1 MKDYCI
7 YRYYPS
13 GNVVFCGT
21 FSNLERAQEAMS
33 KMMDRNPAA
42 MYRIH
47 EKKGIAMT
55 IYVLDYINGDLLRIR
70 LHALTKKVIES
81 EYRGAVESWLE
92 DNQEHFGIKMSECYF
107 MAVDDEHAIREFN
120 MI

>member
-13 GNVVFCGT
+13 GNVVFCGA
-21 FSNLERAQEAMS
+21 FSNLERAQKAMS

-47 EKKGIAMT
+47 EK
-55 IYVLDYINGDLLRIR
+55 
-70 LHALTKKVIES
+70 
-81 EYRGAVESWLE
+81 
-92 DNQEHFGIKMSECYF
+92 
-107 MAVDDEHAIREFN
+107 
-120 MI
+120 

>member
-13 GNVVFCGT
+13 GIAVFCGV

-47 EKKGIAMT
+47 EK
-55 IYVLDYINGDLLRIR
+55 
-70 LHALTKKVIES
+70 ES
-81 EYRGAVESWLE
+81 L
-92 DNQEHFGIKMSECYF
+92 
-107 MAVDDEHAIREFN
+107 
-120 MI
+120 